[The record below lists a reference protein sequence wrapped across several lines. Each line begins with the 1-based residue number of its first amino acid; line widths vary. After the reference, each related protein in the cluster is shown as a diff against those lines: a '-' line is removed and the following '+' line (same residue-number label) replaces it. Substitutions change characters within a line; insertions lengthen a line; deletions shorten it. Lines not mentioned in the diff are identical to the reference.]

1 VLASRQFGPYFVGNA
16 ASASGTWFQ
25 NLAAS
30 ILIFRLTHSAFMLG
44 VLNFCQFVPV
54 LLLVP
59 WAGAAA
65 DRFDRRKLLICTQ
78 LGAGAVSAGLAA
90 LAWDGLARVWVVIAV
105 SVMLGILGAFSS
117 PSQTS
122 MVGSLVEREDLAQA
136 VALNSMTFNL
146 ARAVGPASA
155 AGVIAAFGIAPAFA
169 VNACSFLLL
178 AGALMIVRPREQRRA
193 RRTSLKDSFRLIRE
207 SPTLGWYLLIT
218 ATVSF
223 SSDPINTESP
233 AFAHAFH
240 HSAAWSGAVVG
251 SFGAGAVAAALL
263 VAGRVSGS
271 RARMAMTLVLLGVGI
286 MLFAVSPWLP
296 LALGFALVAG
306 FGYLS
311 SNTSATSRLQLGVAE
326 HERGRIMAL
335 WSVAFFGI
343 RPLASL
349 LDGGLAASF
358 GVRVAAIAMSVP
370 ALVGAVL
377 AATAFHRRRRYV
389 PA

>member
-1 VLASRQFGPYFVGNA
+1 VLRSRQFGPYFVGNA

-44 VLNFCQFVPV
+44 VLNFCQFIPVV
-54 LLLVP
+54 LLAP

-78 LGAGAVSAGLAA
+78 LGAAFVSASLSL
-90 LAWDGLARVWVVIAV
+90 LAWQGEAKVWVVIAI
-105 SVMLGILGAFSS
+105 SGALGILGAFSS
-117 PSQTS
+117 PAQTS
-122 MVGSLVEREDLAQA
+122 MVGSLVEREELPQA

-155 AGVIAAFGIAPAFA
+155 AGVIALWGIAPAFA

-178 AGALMIVRPREQRRA
+178 AGTLTIIRPREQKRA
-193 RRTSLKDSFRLIRE
+193 RRTSMRDSFRLIRE
-207 SPTLGWYLLIT
+207 NPTLGWYLLIT

-223 SSDPINTESP
+223 SSDPVNTESP

-240 HSAAWSGAVVG
+240 YSEAWSGAVVG
-251 SFGAGAVAAALL
+251 AFGAGAVSAAFL

-271 RARMAMTLVLLGVGI
+271 RARMAATLCVLGAG
-286 MLFAVSPWLP
+286 MALFAVSPWLP
-296 LALGFALVAG
+296 LALCFAAVAG

-311 SNTSATSRLQLGVAE
+311 SNTSSTSRLQLAVAE

-343 RPLASL
+343 RPIASL
-349 LDGGLAASF
+349 IDGGLAASF

-370 ALVGAVL
+370 ALVGAAL
-377 AATAFHRRRRYV
+377 AATSFHRRRRAV
-389 PA
+389 V